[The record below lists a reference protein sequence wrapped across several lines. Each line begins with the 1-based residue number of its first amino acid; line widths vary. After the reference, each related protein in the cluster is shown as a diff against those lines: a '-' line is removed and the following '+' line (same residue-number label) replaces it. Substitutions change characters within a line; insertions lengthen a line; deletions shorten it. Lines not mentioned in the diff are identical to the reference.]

1 MILFK
6 TFRKTRCN
14 NSKRILMVLIY
25 AAQCKKKSKPF
36 KDFVYSEG
44 DDKVIADI
52 HA

>member
-1 MILFK
+1 MQH
-6 TFRKTRCN
+6 N
-14 NSKRILMVLIY
+14 V
-25 AAQCKKKSKPF
+25 KKKSKPF